1 MFDICP
7 IKQDFV
13 IWKARRT
20 AGEQREGKV
29 MTHSDQLVSITS
41 ISPAVRLITITR
53 EERRNAL
60 NFEIKRLL
68 SEAVLT
74 LDRDATARVIVITGA
89 GKCFVA
95 GTDVAEMKSMSPT
108 DHTVLVTDGMFT
120 TLRRCTKPII
130 AAVEGYALGGGCELA
145 LTCDLIVSGDG
156 ARFGLPEIR
165 VGVMPGAGGTQ
176 RLLRTIGKY
185 RTMRLV
191 LTGEQVTGR
200 EAHAMGMIS
209 EVTPD
214 GHALE
219 RALELAATI
228 ATMPPLAVR
237 AIKEMVQF
245 GGDAS
250 LEAALLMER
259 KAFQVLYD
267 SQDQTEGMQ
276 AFLEKRPPNFVGR

>member
-1 MFDICP
+1 MSDSP
-7 IKQDFV
+7 
-13 IWKARRT
+13 
-20 AGEQREGKV
+20 
-29 MTHSDQLVSITS
+29 DQLVSIAA
-41 ISPAVRLITITR
+41 ISPAVRLVTITR

-60 NFEIKRLL
+60 NLEIKRLL
-68 SEAVLT
+68 SEAVLA
-74 LDRDATARVIVITGA
+74 LERDEAARVIVITGA

-108 DHTVLVTDGMFT
+108 DHTVLATDAMFT

-200 EAHAMGMIS
+200 EAYAMGMIS

-214 GHALE
+214 GRALE
-219 RALELAATI
+219 RALELAGTI

-276 AFLEKRPPNFVGR
+276 AFLEKRPPRFVGR